1 MTRRYRT
8 HVWLLT
14 VSLAL
19 CIASPAWA
27 QEAKPKPPKVP
38 KPAAEKPAEKAAEK
52 PAGKAGPTKP
62 PVEAIAAPE
71 DSGVAAILAAKPAT
85 PAECVRAAKILAE
98 LNRPDLAKQFLTK
111 ALDAKL
117 DQQQLADLGEQFGS
131 AVFLNLADREA
142 LQPEAGQLADAVSA
156 AVTARLEDSKRI
168 EALIKQLQDATP
180 EKRYEAMAGLQEA
193 RRAAIAPLLQVLAD
207 PARAGEHAGV
217 RTTLAGM
224 GRLSR
229 EPLMAILERAD
240 PKLIVQAILV
250 FGEMKS
256 PNAGIA
262 LLRPALSEKSDAE
275 VRTTAEAALKRLTG
289 GVSSRSEAVRL
300 LTGAASAYFDRQQP
314 VEGAIDGKVD
324 LWQWDEGKRQCV
336 ARNCAADDAARAMA
350 ARWARDAFALDGDD
364 RDVRTL
370 YLTTMLEAAQYDNGL
385 DRPLDEKAPAVAEAK
400 QCGVKALDEALEHA
414 ISSGHVGAA
423 IAAIRLLGQ
432 IGKAGELLC
441 QGAEPS
447 PLACALRNAD
457 RRVRMAALEAI
468 VRLQPVQPYPG
479 SSYVPQALAFFVAT
493 GGTRHA
499 LAAGPNL
506 EQARQLAGLLATHTY
521 DVDAATTGK
530 ELLRLAAASPDFE
543 LALIDVTIAQPEI
556 EMLMQQ
562 LRHDQRTASLR
573 VGLIARAGYFEQA
586 ERVARTDPL
595 SKAFHR
601 PHDEQ
606 AFRWQIEQLAT
617 LRPRE
622 FVDFE
627 TRQRQAAKAL
637 DLLAELGRTPGKLY
651 DLRRAQDAALAALI
665 VPKLGAKAAAVL
677 ASANS
682 AEVQRAL
689 VDLASHFSQPLELRQ
704 AAAKAFRQ
712 NTQKHG
718 VLLTTGE
725 IRQQYR
731 RYNESE
737 KQDAPTQHVLSLI
750 LDCLEAPT
758 AAEVR
763 DRGSGA
769 GK

>member
-8 HVWLLT
+8 YVWLLT

-19 CIASPAWA
+19 CVAAPAWA
-27 QEAKPKPPKVP
+27 QDAKAKPPKVP
-38 KPAAEKPAEKAAEK
+38 KPAAEKPEKPAGKAVEK

-62 PVEAIAAPE
+62 PAEAIAAPE

-98 LNRPDLAKQFLTK
+98 LNRPDLAKQFLAK

-142 LQPEAGQLADAVSA
+142 LQPEARQLADAVSA

-168 EALIKQLQDATP
+168 ETLIKQLQDAVP
-180 EKRYEAMAGLQEA
+180 EKRSEAMAGLQEA
-193 RRAAIAPLLQVLAD
+193 RRAAIGPLLQVLAD
-207 PARAGEHAGV
+207 PARAGEYANV
-217 RTTLAGM
+217 RVALAGM
-224 GRLSR
+224 GRPAR

-240 PKLIVQAILV
+240 PKLMVQAILV
-250 FGEMKS
+250 LGEMK
-256 PNAGIA
+256 NAKAELA

-275 VRTTAEAALKRLTG
+275 VRTTAETALKRLTG
-289 GVSSRSEAVRL
+289 GVPSRSEAVRL
-300 LTGAASAYFDRQQP
+300 LIDAARAYFDRQQP

-324 LWQWDEGKRQCV
+324 LWRWDEGKRQCV
-336 ARNCAADDAARAMA
+336 AKSCAADDAARAMA
-350 ARWARDAFALDGDD
+350 ARWARDAFALAPDDREIGLLYVTATLDAVGDD
-364 RDVRTL
+364 GNLDFPFFEGEWSSAKAFNQV
-370 YLTTMLEAAQYDNGL
+370 LEY
-385 DRPLDEKAPAVAEAK
+385 AVAH
-400 QCGVKALDEALEHA
+400 GRVKAATM
-414 ISSGHVGAA
+414 AA
-423 IAAIRLLGQ
+423 WVLGQ
-432 IGKAGELLC
+432 KGKAEELLY
-441 QGAEPS
+441 QGAKAA
-447 PLACALRNAD
+447 PLARALRNPD

-468 VRLQPVQPYPG
+468 VRLQPVRPYPG

-493 GGTRHA
+493 SGARHA

-521 DVDAATTGK
+521 KVDTATTGK

-543 LALIDVTIAQPEI
+543 LALIDVSIAQPEI
-556 EMLMQQ
+556 EMLLQQ
-562 LRHDQRTASLR
+562 LRHDERTASLR
-573 VGLIARAGYFEQA
+573 VGLIAREGYFEQA

-606 AFRWQIEQLAT
+606 AFRWQIEQLAA

-622 FVDFE
+622 FVDFD
-627 TRQRQAAKAL
+627 TRQRQAAEAL
-637 DLLAELGRTPGKLY
+637 DLLAELGRTSGKLY
-651 DLRRAQDAALAALI
+651 DLRRAQDAALAAL
-665 VPKLGAKAAAVL
+665 VAPKLAAKATAVL

-682 AEVQRAL
+682 AEVQRTL
-689 VDLASHFSQPLELRQ
+689 VELASRFSQPLELRQ

-718 VLLTTGE
+718 ILLTAEE
-725 IRQQYR
+725 IRRQYR

-737 KQDAPTQHVLSLI
+737 KQDAPTQHVLALI
-750 LDCLEAPT
+750 LDCLEAP
-758 AAEVR
+758 
-763 DRGSGA
+763 A
-769 GK
+769 GKK